1 MAKKGSRLA
10 LGLLCEVCKRQ
21 NYVTSKSKINTVEA
35 LKMKKYCRWCKQR
48 TVHQEKKKLH

>member
-10 LGLLCEVCKRQ
+10 LGLLCELCKRQ

-35 LKMKKYCRWCKQR
+35 LKMKKYCRWCKQH